1 MAGWLKGGDTLKS
14 AQGNRSGIVCEIRI
28 SSIFLL
34 WIIKPTTSCPGEILE
49 KSVTKSEIQFG
60 SGKIIFIIILFF
72 FNYAKIPRK
81 PTVYFHTAF
90 AKIGSSTNKLS
101 DHFFHLLVVKLNNF
115 DIYDTKYVNHYIRQS
130 TANSQTNVQHSTILT
145 SASCHF
151 MSSCSMLSSFSRL
164 LFDILGCPKSAH
176 FICVC
181 NYYMASCC
189 GQFKNVIYRPC
200 FWCFMWIYLAATY
213 I

>member
-1 MAGWLKGGDTLKS
+1 MSW
-14 AQGNRSGIVCEIRI
+14 GNTRKICDKIR
-28 SSIFLL
+28 
-34 WIIKPTTSCPGEILE
+34 
-49 KSVTKSEIQFG
+49 IQFG

-90 AKIGSSTNKLS
+90 AQIGSSTNKLS
-101 DHFFHLLVVKLNNF
+101 DHLFHLLDVKLNNL

-151 MSSCSMLSSFSRL
+151 MSSSCSMLSFSPPL
-164 LFDILGCPKSAH
+164 LLPKIAWLSK
-176 FICVC
+176 ICTFHL
-181 NYYMASCC
+181 YHYMASCC